1 MKKLATLTVL
11 TLFIIGCKNKV
22 EKPMEESSEMKTM
35 ETAQPMSNDQDWTVL
50 FDGTSFDGWHLYND
64 GKVPEEWKIE
74 DGAMV
79 LYPPKTRKEGEGFN
93 LVSDKEFTDFELS
106 LEWKISEAGN
116 SGVFWGVKEIPTLP
130 EAYQTGPE
138 IQVLDN
144 EKHPDAKAGTTHQ
157 AGSLYDMVP
166 PSKDVTKPVG
176 EWNTM
181 VLTINHKTNKGSV
194 VLNGEEIVDFPV
206 NNPEWGAMVA
216 KSKFA
221 DWKEFGKY
229 TTGKIGLQD
238 HGNMV
243 SFKDIKIKEL

>member
-1 MKKLATLTVL
+1 MKNLVL
-11 TLFIIGCKNKV
+11 FAVMALFVFGCKNKT
-22 EKPMEESSEMKTM
+22 EKPTEADTEMSVAESPDTTTDSE
-35 ETAQPMSNDQDWTVL
+35 AWTVL
-50 FDGTSFDGWHLYND
+50 FDGSNFDGWHLYNGGD
-64 GKVPEEWKIE
+64 VPDVWKIE

-79 LYPPKTRKEGEGFN
+79 LYPPKDRKEGEAYN
-93 LVSDKEFTDFELS
+93 LVSDKDYTDFELS
-106 LEWKISEAGN
+106 LDWKISEAGN
-116 SGVFWGVKEIPTLP
+116 SGVFWGVKEIPTLS

-166 PSKDVTKPVG
+166 PSKDVTNPVG

-181 VLTINHKTNKGSV
+181 ILMINHKTNKGSV
-194 VLNGEEIVDFPV
+194 VLNGVEIVDFPV

-221 DWKEFGKY
+221 GWEDFAKY
-229 TTGKIGLQD
+229 TTAKIGLQD

>member
-1 MKKLATLTVL
+1 MKQLIMTALLATLI
-11 TLFIIGCKNKV
+11 FGCKGKPENNKEEMEV
-22 EKPMEESSEMKTM
+22 EKTAETEM
-35 ETAQPMSNDQDWTVL
+35 TAPEAEWTVL
-50 FDGTSFDGWHLYND
+50 FDGTSFDGWKEYLKD
-64 GKVPEEWKIE
+64 GVSDHWKLE

-79 LYPPKTRKEGEGFN
+79 LYPPKDRKKGEAYN
-93 LVSDKEFTDFELS
+93 LVTTKDYTDFELS
-106 LEWKISEAGN
+106 LDWRISEAGN
-116 SGVFWGVKEIPTLP
+116 SGVFWGVMEIPSLP

-144 EKHPDAKAGTTHQ
+144 DKHPDAKVGTTHQ
-157 AGSLYDMVP
+157 AGSLYDMIG

-181 VLTINHKTNKGSV
+181 VILVNHKNNQGSIT
-194 VLNGEEIVDFPV
+194 LNGEEIVTFPT
-206 NNPEWGAMVA
+206 NDPEWSAMVA

-221 DWKEFGKY
+221 DWEHFGKH

-243 SFKDIKIKEL
+243 SFRNIRIKEL